1 MGVSGQRKS
10 RFERLPV
17 TSTVGGR
24 MRTLGKD
31 KAIFEFAQDNEPAYS
46 VDQGEMVIVE
56 TRDAF
61 CGQLLSS
68 DQLFDDVD
76 MSAVNP
82 ATGPIRVEGLHRGD
96 TLCVSIEDIV
106 CGETGAIVCSPQF
119 GNLSQLVTRSRTKIV
134 QIRGEKAHWSD
145 DVLIDI
151 EPHVGV
157 IGVSPPSGRI
167 PTYHP
172 GDFGGNMDTK
182 EVRKGTKVYL
192 PVFVDGAM
200 VSLGDVHAAMGD
212 GEVSGAGIEVSAE
225 VKAAFS
231 RAENISVKRPLIE
244 TSTHW
249 ICYAAAETLDDAA
262 RLATLD
268 AGSMIM
274 RISEV
279 DFEEAYM
286 LASAVCDLAISQVV
300 DPLVAAKM
308 LVPKKHI

>member
-1 MGVSGQRKS
+1 MD
-10 RFERLPV
+10 RL
-17 TSTVGGR
+17 S
-24 MRTLGKD
+24 KE
-31 KAIFEFAQDNEPAYS
+31 KAIFEFASDNEPAYF
-46 VDQGEMVIVE
+46 VEQEERVLIE

-61 CGQLLSS
+61 CGQLLLP

-76 MSAVNP
+76 MAAVNP
-82 ATGPIRVEGLHRGD
+82 ATGPICVKGISKGD
-96 TLCVSIEDIV
+96 TLCVGIDDIR
-106 CGETGAIVCSPQF
+106 CGPVGTIVCSPKF
-119 GNLSQLVTRSRTKIV
+119 GNLADLVRKSRTKV
-134 QIRGEKAHWSD
+134 VEIRDGVVRWSEGVEIAVD
-145 DVLIDI
+145 
-151 EPHVGV
+151 PHVGV
-157 IGVSPPSGRI
+157 IGVSPPSGSV

-172 GDFGGNMDTK
+172 GDFGGNMDTR
-182 EVRKGTKVYL
+182 EARKGAKVYL

-225 VKAAFS
+225 IEATFG
-231 RAENISVKRPLIE
+231 RADDISVKRPLIE

-268 AGSMIM
+268 ATSLIM
-274 RISEV
+274 RTSDI

-286 LASAVCDLAISQVV
+286 LASATCHLAISQVV

-308 LVPKKHI
+308 FVPKACL